1 MRTLAKV
8 TGDKSVFRLKL
19 RQVKTEFHLTFFA
32 TGMNPF
38 KIRVSIS
45 PTKISVKFVFFFLR
59 NIRHFKIR
67 AQSRAQRI
75 RAKIRAE
82 QLRCSAERSAQNQ
95 STEQAFE
102 AG

>member
-45 PTKISVKFVFFFLR
+45 PTKNSVKFVFFFLR
-59 NIRHFKIR
+59 NIRHFKI
-67 AQSRAQRI
+67 RAQRI